1 MNWLWVFP
9 AVTIL
14 AVLVMALHL
23 GLIHIRRLRCPHN
36 TVRLVRQQ
44 RGESIYFAEVCIN
57 CQKASGA
64 RP

>member
-23 GLIHIRRLRCPHN
+23 GLIHVRRARCKHSD
-36 TVRLVRQQ
+36 VRLVRQQ
-44 RGESIYFAEVCIN
+44 RGELLYAAHVCIG
-57 CQKASGA
+57 CQKTFGD
-64 RP
+64 RT